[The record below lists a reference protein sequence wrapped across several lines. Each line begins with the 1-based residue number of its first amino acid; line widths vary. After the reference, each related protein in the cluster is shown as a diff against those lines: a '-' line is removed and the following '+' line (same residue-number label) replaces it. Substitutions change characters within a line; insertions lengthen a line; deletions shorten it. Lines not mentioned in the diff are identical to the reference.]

1 MKWYEII
8 GLIVLWLL
16 GLYVTGKF
24 YESMR
29 DYFYKD
35 SWRNKRKKS

>member
-8 GLIVLWLL
+8 GLIVVCLI

-24 YESMR
+24 YEHLR
-29 DYFYKD
+29 DRPYNG
-35 SWRNKRKKS
+35 SWKNRKK